1 MADKQPFLSNTFL
14 FFQLSQATAT
24 TYMPFTAAVILLDLL
39 KLITLTCISTLLLI
53 GMETYKGL
61 QTVLLYVGLLIIFLF
76 IKLILAQMMPDF
88 QVIEDW
94 YAVAA
99 MLLLLPIHAIQLKAF
114 FMWKRRVMK

>member
-1 MADKQPFLSNTFL
+1 
-14 FFQLSQATAT
+14 
-24 TYMPFTAAVILLDLL
+24 
-39 KLITLTCISTLLLI
+39 
-53 GMETYKGL
+53 METFYL
-61 QTVLLYVGLLIIFLF
+61 FLIIFLF

-99 MLLLLPIHAIQLKAF
+99 MLLLPIHAIQLKAF

>member
-1 MADKQPFLSNTFL
+1 
-14 FFQLSQATAT
+14 
-24 TYMPFTAAVILLDLL
+24 MPFTAAVILLDLL
-39 KLITLTCISTLLLI
+39 KLNTLTCISTLLLI